1 MSHILVL
8 SIKLATV
15 NSISYF
21 EVSTVIIVPTDI
33 CHWWCK
39 LNFEPS
45 DGSGELQDKTYK
57 QQVYFRSC
65 LTLLTSA
72 VSHEVKSSNYISMLK
87 FQSSNLLQQALLKS
101 HLAVQICTVTM
112 LNNSNITA
120 QFCSEKNRIKLN
132 SISSQ
137 KIITKSKHTFL
148 IKSILPQHQ
157 HYILLKYFAT

>member
-21 EVSTVIIVPTDI
+21 EVSIVIIVPTDI
-33 CHWWCK
+33 CHRWCK
-39 LNFEPS
+39 LKFEPS
-45 DGSGELQDKTYK
+45 HGSGELQDKTYK

-72 VSHEVKSSNYISMLK
+72 VSHEVKSINYISMLK

-112 LNNSNITA
+112 LNNITA

-137 KIITKSKHTFL
+137 KIITKSKHIFL
-148 IKSILPQHQ
+148 IKSILP
-157 HYILLKYFAT
+157 YISIIYC